1 MHAEQ
6 KTRRHLFCR
15 KAENFLGKQKNRKIM
30 LNWTGKRH
38 FHVKT
43 WILKQSRP
51 SYYWKPLPE
60 PENQTSKSLFR
71 LFWKKKQKNKFWFYI
86 TDPMYRQNVTYQHF
100 WDYSSAHFFAPI
112 VDLLWQKGLCKFSWR
127 ETKLHHSLNVSL
139 WLAVSAISSAS

>member
-71 LFWKKKQKNKFWFYI
+71 LFWKKNKKINFDFELLIQCIDKRWHANIFGIIQVLTFSRQLSTYSDKRDFVNFPGEKQNFTIPWMC
-86 TDPMYRQNVTYQHF
+86 P
-100 WDYSSAHFFAPI
+100 S
-112 VDLLWQKGLCKFSWR
+112 DLQ
-127 ETKLHHSLNVSL
+127 
-139 WLAVSAISSAS
+139 

>member
-71 LFWKKKQKNKFWFYI
+71 LFWKKNKKINFDFTLLIQCIDKRWYANIFGIIQVFTFSRQLSTYSDKRDFVNFPGEKQNFTIPWMC
-86 TDPMYRQNVTYQHF
+86 PC
-100 WDYSSAHFFAPI
+100 
-112 VDLLWQKGLCKFSWR
+112 DLQ
-127 ETKLHHSLNVSL
+127 
-139 WLAVSAISSAS
+139 

>member
-71 LFWKKKQKNKFWFYI
+71 LFWKKNKKINFDFELLIQCIDKGWYANIFGIIQVLTFSRQLSTYSDKRDFVNFPGEKQNFTIPWMR
-86 TDPMYRQNVTYQHF
+86 PC
-100 WDYSSAHFFAPI
+100 
-112 VDLLWQKGLCKFSWR
+112 DLQ
-127 ETKLHHSLNVSL
+127 
-139 WLAVSAISSAS
+139 

>member
-71 LFWKKKQKNKFWFYI
+71 LFWKKNKKINFDFELLIQCIDKGWYANIFGIIQVLTFSRQLSTYSDKRDFVNFPGEKQNFTIPWMC
-86 TDPMYRQNVTYQHF
+86 P
-100 WDYSSAHFFAPI
+100 S
-112 VDLLWQKGLCKFSWR
+112 DLQ
-127 ETKLHHSLNVSL
+127 
-139 WLAVSAISSAS
+139 